1 MHIRN
6 SIPILLTMAAM
17 TAALNAQA
25 PAVAPGAQAPP
36 AAANQQAAG
45 ATPAQSAGATTATD
59 LLQPA
64 LANARATLMAL
75 KVEKW
80 KKGTVRDEADANV
93 KTLIRD
99 LDNNVPALVATADAA
114 PGRLS
119 SAIPLIKHL
128 DALYDVMLRVEEGS
142 RVSAPGDQVDAL
154 QKALLRVSQARNA
167 YDDVLQTQ
175 AAGAEKQM
183 GDLETAARTAQQSVK
198 DAQRDVELA
207 RAAAKSEPCK
217 PATPARRKRSTAAA
231 GAQAKPAAQPGQ
243 KPAAQP
249 GQKPAAQPG
258 QKPAAT
264 QQPGQ
269 KPAAGQQPQKPATG
283 QQQPAK
289 KPQ

>member
-99 LDNNVPALVATADAA
+99 LDTNVPALVATADAA

-128 DALYDVMLRVEEGS
+128 DALYDVLLRVEEGS

-175 AAGAEKQM
+175 AAGVEKQM
-183 GDLETAARTAQQSVK
+183 GDLQTAARTAQQSVK
-198 DAQRDVELA
+198 DAEHDVELA
-207 RAAAKSEPCK
+207 RASAKSEPCK
-217 PATPARRKRSTAAA
+217 PAVPARRRRSTTTAA
-231 GAQAKPAAQPGQ
+231 GAQAKKPAGQQQTGQ
-243 KPAAQP
+243 KPGP
-249 GQKPAAQPG
+249 
-258 QKPAAT
+258 

-269 KPAAGQQPQKPATG
+269 KPVAQTGQKPAGQQPQKPAAG